1 MQQRE
6 GQTTDVDK
14 TQTRRP
20 QPHAPVEAAPRHWRG
35 RARPSSGAPIAPEQ
49 PCTHTGARSPP
60 HRGVQGG
67 GVCPLALQNTGQ
79 AAASHTPPLPLGGQ
93 TSGCGSWQKAR
104 HLILPAAQAGR
115 HKRRSQEGRKDR
127 QRDRQTR
134 KRPERWTDLL
144 TGTVGGGSTATTQT
158 TQDTLLWPRRAL
170 QNHVDETQRA
180 ECHRTRSW

>member
-20 QPHAPVEAAPRHWRG
+20 QPHARVEAAPRHWRG
-35 RARPSSGAPIAPEQ
+35 RARPSSGTPIAPEQ

-127 QRDRQTR
+127 RRDRQTK

-144 TGTVGGGSTATTQT
+144 TGTVGGAAPTQPRPHRT
-158 TQDTLLWPRRAL
+158 PSSGHAEPRRD
-170 QNHVDETQRA
+170 HVDETQRA
-180 ECHRTRSW
+180 GCHRTRSW